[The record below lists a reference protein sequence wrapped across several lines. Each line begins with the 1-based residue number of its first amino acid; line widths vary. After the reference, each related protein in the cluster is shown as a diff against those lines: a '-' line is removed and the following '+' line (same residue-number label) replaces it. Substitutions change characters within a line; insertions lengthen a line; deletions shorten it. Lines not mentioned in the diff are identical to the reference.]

1 MDKSKKTKTLL
12 LALLVGILLVAA
24 ILTFIALGV
33 AHPVPWLLTIALV
46 VIPLYSN
53 WKEKQLFAVWK
64 DEYSVGIESLDND
77 HRKLLNLIN
86 NLQTAVHYH
95 TGDEFEKKALHE
107 VIDYTKYHFD
117 REEKMLEK
125 AGYEDLEAHKQ
136 QHKDMIKKIDGFV
149 QEYEK
154 HGYAALEEVALFL
167 KQWLVEHINGTDQE
181 YSSLLKSKN
190 MI

>member
-12 LALLVGILLVAA
+12 LALLVGTLLVAA

-33 AHPVPWLLTIALV
+33 AHPVPWLLTIALIA
-46 VIPLYSN
+46 IPLYSN

-107 VIDYTKYHFD
+107 VIDYTKYHFE
-117 REEKMLEK
+117 REEKMMED

-136 QHKDMIKKIDGFV
+136 QHIDMIKKIDGFV

-154 HGYAALEEVALFL
+154 HGYAALEDVALFL
-167 KQWLVEHINGTDQE
+167 KRWLVEHINGTDQE
-181 YSSLLKSKN
+181 YSPLLKSKN
-190 MI
+190 MS